1 MKKKRS
7 NNKRSNQFG
16 NKSMDTS
23 DYIKNKKQNILIILN
38 SMLHTIVY
46 VLRTV
51 NYERGSYVFFYAR
64 TSYTYFYHL
73 HSTDVLYMH
82 NFLTSP

>member
-23 DYIKNKKQNILIILN
+23 DYIKNKKQNILFQNVIDNNFKNVNNIIFRSEN
-38 SMLHTIVY
+38 KSNNI
-46 VLRTV
+46 
-51 NYERGSYVFFYAR
+51 F
-64 TSYTYFYHL
+64 
-73 HSTDVLYMH
+73 
-82 NFLTSP
+82 

>member
-23 DYIKNKKQNILIILN
+23 DYIKNKKQNILFQNVIDNNFKNVNNIIFRSEN
-38 SMLHTIVY
+38 KSNNII
-46 VLRTV
+46 RA
-51 NYERGSYVFFYAR
+51 F
-64 TSYTYFYHL
+64 
-73 HSTDVLYMH
+73 
-82 NFLTSP
+82 